1 LTGATQF
8 GAERANIR
16 NNLPSMKDGTNVQ
29 GAQRTPLGPED
40 QAILALECATVAGH
54 TCKVMRLGPNAPS
67 VAALRERIAERIHLT
82 PALTRRLGGPS
93 DSPFWEPDPTFDV
106 ANHVAEHRHQQPVG
120 PAGLLSCVAGLFEHR
135 LDRSRPLWMMDVIEL
150 AGDERALVWRIHHAL
165 ADGTTAVRYSRALL
179 WDDIPEQTM
188 TSAQASAQHAAD
200 DVRRRGHLAGYLR
213 RELTRSRSSSPF
225 DGPIGSRRAVGFAS
239 VPMVA
244 LHSAAKSID
253 DATLNDAVLTLV
265 AGSLR
270 RWIEIH
276 HGRIDSVRVKVP
288 VSMHHEGDA
297 VANHDSSFS
306 LGLPLS
312 EPDPVARLRIVHART
327 RARKAARDAEQREV
341 LLHKISDVSPRL
353 ERFAVQLERSPRR
366 FALNVSN
373 VPGPRHQV
381 SVMSSPVRRMYSLA
395 EISQHH
401 ALRVSV
407 ISFADQLCFGFC
419 ADSDL
424 IPDVQTMAVQV
435 ELESQALLGALRYV

>member
-1 LTGATQF
+1 MQSGPPYGTISWV
-8 GAERANIR
+8 E
-16 NNLPSMKDGTNVQ
+16 DGTDVQ
-29 GAQRTPLGPED
+29 VAQRVPLGSED
-40 QAILALECATVAGH
+40 RAILALECATIAGH
-54 TCKVMRLGPNAPS
+54 TCKVMRIGPNAPT
-67 VAALRERIAERIHLT
+67 VAALRERIAERIQLT

-93 DSPFWEPDPTFDV
+93 DAPVWEPDPDFQV
-106 ANHVAEHRHQQPVG
+106 AHHVAEHRHLQPVG
-120 PAGLLSCVAGLFEHR
+120 PAGLLSCVAGIFEQR

-150 AGDERALVWRIHHAL
+150 AGNERALVWRIHHAL

-179 WDDIPEQTM
+179 WDDAPEQTM
-188 TSAQASAQHAAD
+188 SSAQANAQHAAD
-200 DVRRRGHLAGYLR
+200 EARRRGHLAGYLR
-213 RELTRSRSSSPF
+213 REFKRSRSRSPF
-225 DGPIGSRRAVGFAS
+225 DGAIGARRGVGFAA
-239 VPMVA
+239 VPLA
-244 LHSAAKSID
+244 PLHDAAKAID
-253 DATLNDAVLTLV
+253 GATLNDAVLTIV

-270 RWIEIH
+270 HWVDIH

-297 VANHDSSFS
+297 IANRDSAFS

-327 RARKAARDAEQREV
+327 GARKGARDAERREV
-341 LLHKISDVSPRL
+341 LLHKISAVSPRL

-373 VPGPRHQV
+373 VPGPRHRV
-381 SVMSSPVRRMYSLA
+381 SVMSSPVRHMYSLA

-424 IPDVQTMAVQV
+424 IPDVQTMADQL
-435 ELESQALLGALRYV
+435 EPESQALLGGLRYA